1 MICFKVKRSAEGKI
15 VRLEVEGHAGYAES
29 GYDIVCAA
37 VSTACIMAINGIEA
51 QKLANITYTERDGFL
66 ECDIPSER
74 EEGADVLLDSL
85 MIMIYEIA
93 KQYKKYLFILEV

>member
-1 MICFKVKRSAEGKI
+1 MICFKVKRSADGKI

-29 GYDIVCAA
+29 GFDIVCAA
-37 VSTACIMAINGIEA
+37 VSTACTMAINGIEA
-51 QKLANITYTERDGFL
+51 QNLAKLTYKESDGFL
-66 ECDIPSER
+66 VCDIPPER

-85 MIMIYEIA
+85 MMIIYEIA